1 MNELQEF
8 FHRFWT
14 DLMARP
20 SGPYAFRFTF
30 QPIMAAVL
38 AIIDGIKDAR
48 GGRSPYL
55 WTILH
60 DPSRRRERLW
70 EGLKATARIIVL
82 GFALEVLYQ
91 VKTFGTFYIGE
102 AEMIVFFLAFLPY
115 VLVRGPAARIARWY
129 LARRANP
136 PGHP

>member
-48 GGRSPYL
+48 GGRSA
-55 WTILH
+55 
-60 DPSRRRERLW
+60 PS
-70 EGLKATARIIVL
+70 TSAR
-82 GFALEVLYQ
+82 
-91 VKTFGTFYIGE
+91 
-102 AEMIVFFLAFLPY
+102 P
-115 VLVRGPAARIARWY
+115 R
-129 LARRANP
+129 
-136 PGHP
+136 